1 VRSSLGVLVV
11 LGEKRALAASGVL
24 NMMGGWEWSIHPLLQ
39 SIFGC
44 MAASH
49 GYPSMA
55 LFSPRFERK
64 NQRLVRLSPVWTERS
79 V

>member
-1 VRSSLGVLVV
+1 
-11 LGEKRALAASGVL
+11 
-24 NMMGGWEWSIHPLLQ
+24 
-39 SIFGC
+39 
-44 MAASH
+44 
-49 GYPSMA
+49 MA